1 MTDQAISAPEPA
13 TRDMAPKR
21 RSGMPIL
28 VWIALCWLVAMVIIA
43 LFAETLAPYRYTAP
57 DLRNRLA
64 PRGMHSTGW
73 GRMSWGATC
82 CLACLSRSRSRC

>member
-13 TRDMAPKR
+13 TRAMAPTR

-57 DLRNRLA
+57 DLRNRLSPPGHA
-64 PRGMHSTGW
+64 LHW
-73 GRMSWGATC
+73 LGRMNWAAMSFRG
-82 CLACLSRSRSRC
+82 CLSRSRFRC